1 MEGRAPSEVAIT
13 LRSTLVP
20 DREVLDET
28 GQRKTLTGSPQ
39 QIRNDLDQYQNA
51 GLDYLVLSIDQ
62 PTEDDTA
69 QAAFSFA
76 KLANL

>member
-1 MEGRAPSEVAIT
+1 M
-13 LRSTLVP
+13 
-20 DREVLDET
+20 LDEP
-28 GQRKTLTGSPQ
+28 GQRKTLTGCPQ
-39 QIRNDLDQYQNA
+39 QTRDDLDQYPDA

-62 PTEDDTA
+62 PTDDDPS

>member
-1 MEGRAPSEVAIT
+1 
-13 LRSTLVP
+13 
-20 DREVLDET
+20 VLDET
-28 GQRKTLTGSPQ
+28 GQRKTLTGSHQ
-39 QIRNDLDQYQNA
+39 QIRDDLDQYQDA

>member
-1 MEGRAPSEVAIT
+1 
-13 LRSTLVP
+13 
-20 DREVLDET
+20 VLNET
-28 GQRKTLTGSPQ
+28 DQRKTLTSSPQ
-39 QIRNDLDQYQNA
+39 QIRDDLNQYQDA

-69 QAAFSFA
+69 QAAFNFA

>member
-1 MEGRAPSEVAIT
+1 
-13 LRSTLVP
+13 
-20 DREVLDET
+20 LDEA

-39 QIRNDLDQYQNA
+39 QIRDDLDQYQDA

-69 QAAFSFA
+69 QAAFNFA